1 MKSPDNDRV
10 DLLMLKIANRQGI
23 GVDLLHKMWVDK
35 YKRTP
40 DAYCGIE
47 NKAKK
52 R

>member
-1 MKSPDNDRV
+1 MSKPNWDKI
-10 DLLMLKIANRQGI
+10 DLLMKKIANRNGI
-23 GVDLLHKMWVDK
+23 DVNLLHKMWVDK
-35 YKRTP
+35 YKKTP